1 MSVSTQQRQFNKYPI
16 AKPINLDSW
25 YGCSKEDKRNSA
37 IALIYSFLLEGGQIK
52 VAPTKKRKDSI
63 PQIFQKDTRAT
74 KEHEKWNRKFYSGDD
89 FTQKGPRF
97 TSKPIS
103 ERAADQR
110 DLVRKAGISHATFSG
125 AVVDI
130 NGKLQARKAS
140 HTTTEYLIDLVSHN
154 ALRASA
160 KRDGGKLAQ
169 KIVKLVEDGHDD
181 VTDAYRSATIADEL
195 NYLNV
200 DHDHN
205 AKLKL
210 AA

>member
-1 MSVSTQQRQFNKYPI
+1 MSASTQQRQFNKYPI

-25 YGCSKEDKRNSA
+25 HGLSKQDKRNSV
-37 IALIYSFLLEGGQIK
+37 IALTYSFLLAGGQIIK
-52 VAPTKKRKDSI
+52 APAKKSKGGR
-63 PQIFQKDTRAT
+63 PEIFQKDTRAV
-74 KEHEKWNRKFYSGDD
+74 KSHERWNKKFYAGDD

-97 TSKPIS
+97 TSKPIPENS
-103 ERAADQR
+103 AAKR
-110 DLVRKAGISHATFSG
+110 DVERKAGTVHAEFSG

-130 NGKLQARKAS
+130 NGTLKARKES
-140 HTTTEYLIDLVSHN
+140 HATSEAYVDLVSDA

-160 KRDGGKLAQ
+160 KRGDKHAQ
-169 KIVKLVEDGHDD
+169 KIVQLIEDGHDS
-181 VTDAYRSATIADEL
+181 VTDAYRSATIAT
-195 NYLNV
+195 NWIINV